1 MNDITEKTL
10 PPVRIHFSD
19 TFPLETRCLTE
30 EGEIAI
36 MEILKVEYGLEDEPD
51 ENGNWPVTLFFTGIK
66 SFSVSDD
73 DQACLIRWELKPLE
87 QNAQGRDGAA
97 AFPVTSAAN
106 TGKLEMGERFDDI
119 ESIAYDLPEGDYTL
133 NILRD

>member
-19 TFPLETRCLTE
+19 TSPLETRCLTE

-51 ENGNWPVTLFFTGIK
+51 DRRGGHEHFELHGLHERPAAEPV
-66 SFSVSDD
+66 
-73 DQACLIRWELKPLE
+73 P
-87 QNAQGRDGAA
+87 AA
-97 AFPVTSAAN
+97 RRAA
-106 TGKLEMGERFDDI
+106 
-119 ESIAYDLPEGDYTL
+119 
-133 NILRD
+133 